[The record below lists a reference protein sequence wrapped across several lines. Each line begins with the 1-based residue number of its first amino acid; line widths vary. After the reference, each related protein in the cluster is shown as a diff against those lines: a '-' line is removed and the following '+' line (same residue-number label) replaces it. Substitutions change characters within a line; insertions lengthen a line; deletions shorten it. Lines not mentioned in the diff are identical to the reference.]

1 MGRKLVVVTCCL
13 WIVTFTCLLLPSA
26 SASASASA
34 GLSRISLKK
43 QRLDLHGLMAA
54 RLAVIMSG
62 QDMMVASS
70 EGQEVM
76 PLKNYLGAQYYGVIG
91 IGSPPQNFT
100 VIFDTGSSNLWVPS
114 SKCFFSIACY
124 FHSKYKSSR
133 SSTYTKNGKSCEI
146 NYGSGSI
153 SGFFSQDNVKVGGLV
168 VKDQAFI
175 EATREGSVIF
185 ILAKFDGILGLGF
198 QEISM
203 GNATPV
209 WYNMLK
215 QDLVRDDVFSIW
227 LNKDPLGQEGG
238 EIVFGGVDPKH
249 YKGKHTYVPVTGK
262 GYWQFDMGDF
272 LIGNRSTG
280 VCVGGCAAIVDSGTS
295 LLAGPTPVITEIN
308 HAIGAQGFISAE
320 CKEVVSEY
328 GELIWE
334 LLISGVQ
341 ANKVCTQIG
350 LCPIIGIQ
358 YMSGIKTVVDKE
370 DKLVC
375 MTCQMTVIWIQN
387 QLRQEETKDKILDY
401 VNELCESLPS
411 PTGDSVIDCAKIA
424 RMPNVTF
431 TIGDKPFKLTP
442 QQYVVKTGKDGATIC
457 MSGFTALDV
466 PPPRGPLWILGDV
479 FMAVY
484 HTVFDYGNLEI
495 GFAEA
500 A

>member
-1 MGRKLVVVTCCL
+1 MGRKLVLVTCCL
-13 WIVTFTCLLLPSA
+13 WTVTFTSLLLP
-26 SASASASA
+26 SASASA

-43 QRLDLHGLMAA
+43 QRLDLHGLMGA
-54 RLAVIMSG
+54 RLAVISG
-62 QDMMVASS
+62 QEDMMVASS
-70 EGQEVM
+70 EGEEVM

-133 SSTYTKNGKSCEI
+133 STTYTKNGKSCEI

-175 EATREGSVIF
+175 EATREGSLIF
-185 ILAKFDGILGLGF
+185 ILAKFDGVLGLGF
-198 QEISM
+198 QELSM

-215 QDLVRDDVFSIW
+215 QDVVGEEVFSIW
-227 LNKDPLGQEGG
+227 LNRDPLGQEG
-238 EIVFGGVDPKH
+238 VRYGG
-249 YKGKHTYVPVTGK
+249 
-262 GYWQFDMGDF
+262 
-272 LIGNRSTG
+272 LSNRKPFHS
-280 VCVGGCAAIVDSGTS
+280 SS
-295 LLAGPTPVITEIN
+295 
-308 HAIGAQGFISAE
+308 S
-320 CKEVVSEY
+320 
-328 GELIWE
+328 
-334 LLISGVQ
+334 
-341 ANKVCTQIG
+341 
-350 LCPIIGIQ
+350 
-358 YMSGIKTVVDKE
+358 SGIKTVVDKE
-370 DKLVC
+370 DKVVC

-411 PTGDSVIDCAKIA
+411 PTGESVIDCAKIA
-424 RMPNVTF
+424 RMPDVTF

-442 QQYVVKTGKDGATIC
+442 DQYVVKTGKDSATIC

-479 FMAVY
+479 FMGVY